1 VKTVQIIGLTAVLL
15 LAGFR
20 ADAAEQIKY
29 PAPRFPSYTKAP
41 KSVDEVMPFARSIA
55 RQTTGLQGEGFGILK
70 QGETVALVV
79 EATADDMIVEAI
91 KRAIE
96 ERGVKVQVLQDYE
109 LVGVSRADAADLRKA
124 RPRFTSE
131 QGYME
136 ARQWIEERFA
146 DPEAPKRWLKERRP
160 DLYDALYPAQAQMP
174 DRLKEA
180 QKKLDRENVGRGI
193 KEYLEKNPTV
203 RGFFWGRGGTT
214 TLRRYVRPYEEKFL
228 GVMVFDN
235 RWTVMSK
242 ISQFPGDV
250 WRLAEERAI
259 EPIAWTDRLEITDPE
274 GTNLTSDLTEDMAER
289 WARGVYQQGHLY
301 MFPNQATGRFPY
313 SVVEYPAF
321 QKKWNPRSPTPKAN
335 GVIAGTA
342 NHAGHFPHTEAVIK
356 DGYVVDVKGSGIYA
370 EVWREFLKYPKINE
384 LTYPYHD
391 RPGYWLLYETALGT
405 NPKFFKR
412 PDENLI
418 GDNVTER
425 NRSGVLHFG
434 HGIRVHHGPD
444 DPEWSKEWVDFTK
457 KNNMPNDH
465 WFHIH
470 NYFATYRLRVR
481 GTKNTWVTIINRGRM
496 SSLDSPEVR
505 ALTSRYGDPQDL
517 LAEDWV
523 PQIPGINAPG
533 KYTDYAKDPWKT
545 VSMIFKKVEDGTY
558 EYFYP
563 TGKVKP
569 KSKM

>member
-1 VKTVQIIGLTAVLL
+1 MKNRTIIVLIAL
-15 LAGFR
+15 LAPGFVG
-20 ADAAEQIKY
+20 AAEQTKY
-29 PAPRFPSYTKAP
+29 PPPRFPSYTKAP
-41 KSVDEVMPFARSIA
+41 KSVEEVMPYARAIA

-70 QGETVALVV
+70 QGEAVALVV
-79 EATADDMIVEAI
+79 EATADDMIVDTV

-96 ERGVKVQVLQDYE
+96 ERGVKVQILHDYE
-109 LVGVSRADAADLRKA
+109 LAGVSRADAAELRKA
-124 RPRFTSE
+124 RQRFTSE

-146 DPEAPKRWLKERRP
+146 DPEAPKKWLKERRP
-160 DLYDALYPAQAQMP
+160 DLYNALYPSKADMP
-174 DRLKEA
+174 DRLREA
-180 QKKLDRENVGRGI
+180 QKKLDRENVGKGI
-193 KEYLEKNPTV
+193 KDYLEKNPNV
-203 RGFFWGRGGTT
+203 KGFFWGRGGTT

-250 WRLAEERAI
+250 WRLAEERTI
-259 EPIAWTDRLEITDPE
+259 EPIAWSDRLEITDPE

-313 SVVEYPAF
+313 AVVEYPAF

-342 NHAGHFPHTEAVIK
+342 NHAGHFPRTEAVIK
-356 DGYVVDVKGSGIYA
+356 DGYVVDVKGSGTYA

-444 DPEWSKEWVDFTK
+444 NPEWSKEWVDFTT

-470 NYFATYRLRVR
+470 NYFSTYRLRVR
-481 GTKNTWVTIINRGRM
+481 GTKNTWVTIINKGHM
-496 SSLDSPEVR
+496 TSLDSPEVR
-505 ALTSRYGDPQDL
+505 ALTSRYGDPKEL

-533 KYTDYAKDPWKT
+533 RYEDYAKDPWKT
-545 VSMIFKKVEDGTY
+545 VSMIFKKVEEGKY

-563 TGKVKP
+563 MEKGKGK
-569 KSKM
+569 

>member
-1 VKTVQIIGLTAVLL
+1 MKAGSILSLVAILL
-15 LAGFR
+15 LFAFQ
-20 ADAAEQIKY
+20 AHAAEPTKY

-41 KSVDEVMPFARSIA
+41 KSIDEVMPFARSIA

-70 QGETVALVV
+70 QGESVALVV
-79 EATADDMIVEAI
+79 EANAEDMIVEAI

-96 ERGVKVQVLQDYE
+96 ERGVKVQILHDYQ
-109 LVGVSRADAADLRKA
+109 LVGVSRADAAELRKA
-124 RPRFTSE
+124 RQRFTSE

-146 DPEAPKRWLKERRP
+146 DPEAPKKWLRERRP
-160 DLYDALYPAQAQMP
+160 DLYDALYPARAQIP
-174 DRLKEA
+174 ERLKEA
-180 QKKLDRENVGRGI
+180 QKKLDRENVGKGI
-193 KEYLEKNPTV
+193 KEYLEKNPSL

-259 EPIAWTDRLEITDPE
+259 EPIAWADRLEIIDPE
-274 GTNLTSDLTEDMAER
+274 GTHLNSDLTEDMAER

-342 NHAGHFPHTEAVIK
+342 NHAGHFPRTEAVIK
-356 DGYVVDVKGSGIYA
+356 DSYVVDVKGVGVYA

-481 GTKNTWVTIINRGRM
+481 GTKNTWVTVINKGRM

-505 ALTSRYGDPQDL
+505 ALTSRYGDPKDL

-533 KYTDYAKDPWKT
+533 KYADYAKDPWKT
-545 VSMIFKKVEDGTY
+545 VSLIFKKVGDGTY

-563 TGKVKP
+563 PAKTKTETHN
-569 KSKM
+569 

>member
-1 VKTVQIIGLTAVLL
+1 MKIWIATFITMFVFVIPAAAHG
-15 LAGFR
+15 
-20 ADAAEQIKY
+20 AEQAKY
-29 PAPRFPSYTKAP
+29 PPPRFPSYTKAP
-41 KSVDEVMPFARSIA
+41 KSVEEVMPYARAIA

-70 QGETVALVV
+70 QGEAVALVV
-79 EATADDMIVEAI
+79 EATADDMIVDTV

-96 ERGVKVQVLQDYE
+96 ERGVKVQILHDYE
-109 LVGVSRADAADLRKA
+109 LAGVSRADAAELRKA
-124 RPRFTSE
+124 RQRFTSE

-146 DPEAPKRWLKERRP
+146 DPEAPKKWLKERRP
-160 DLYDALYPAQAQMP
+160 DLYNALYPSKADMP
-174 DRLKEA
+174 DRLREA
-180 QKKLDRENVGRGI
+180 QKKLDRENVGKGI
-193 KEYLEKNPTV
+193 KDYLEKNPNV
-203 RGFFWGRGGTT
+203 KGFFWGRGGTT

-250 WRLAEERAI
+250 WRLAEERTI
-259 EPIAWTDRLEITDPE
+259 EPIAWSDRLEITDPE

-313 SVVEYPAF
+313 AVVEYPAF

-342 NHAGHFPHTEAVIK
+342 NHAGHFPRTEAVIK
-356 DGYVVDVKGSGIYA
+356 DGYVVDVKGSGTYA

-444 DPEWSKEWVDFTK
+444 NPEWSKEWVDFTT

-470 NYFATYRLRVR
+470 NYFSTYRLRVR
-481 GTKNTWVTIINRGRM
+481 GTKNTWVTIINKGHM
-496 SSLDSPEVR
+496 TSLDSPEVR
-505 ALTSRYGDPQDL
+505 ALTSRYGDPKEL

-533 KYTDYAKDPWKT
+533 RYEDYAKDPWKT
-545 VSMIFKKVEDGTY
+545 VSMIFKKVEEGKY

-563 TGKVKP
+563 MEKGKGK
-569 KSKM
+569 

>member
-1 VKTVQIIGLTAVLL
+1 MKIWIATFITMFVFVIPAAAHG
-15 LAGFR
+15 
-20 ADAAEQIKY
+20 AEQAKY
-29 PAPRFPSYTKAP
+29 PPPRFPSYTKAP
-41 KSVDEVMPFARSIA
+41 KSVEEVMPYARAIA

-70 QGETVALVV
+70 QGEAVALVV
-79 EATADDMIVEAI
+79 EATTDDMIVDTV

-96 ERGVKVQVLQDYE
+96 ERGVKVQILHDYE
-109 LVGVSRADAADLRKA
+109 LAGVSRADAAELRKA
-124 RPRFTSE
+124 RQRFTSE

-146 DPEAPKRWLKERRP
+146 DPEAPKKWLKERRP
-160 DLYDALYPAQAQMP
+160 DLYNALYPSKADMP
-174 DRLKEA
+174 DRLREA
-180 QKKLDRENVGRGI
+180 QKKLDRENVGKGI
-193 KEYLEKNPTV
+193 KDYLEKNPNV
-203 RGFFWGRGGTT
+203 KGFFWGRGGTT

-250 WRLAEERAI
+250 WRLAEERTI
-259 EPIAWTDRLEITDPE
+259 EPIAWSDRLEITDPE

-313 SVVEYPAF
+313 AVVEYPAF

-342 NHAGHFPHTEAVIK
+342 NHAGHFPRTEAVIK
-356 DGYVVDVKGSGIYA
+356 DGYVVDVKGSGTYA

-444 DPEWSKEWVDFTK
+444 NPEWSKEWVDFTT

-470 NYFATYRLRVR
+470 NYFSTYRLRVR
-481 GTKNTWVTIINRGRM
+481 GTKNTWVTIINKGHM
-496 SSLDSPEVR
+496 TSLDSPEVR
-505 ALTSRYGDPQDL
+505 ALTSRYGDPKEL

-533 KYTDYAKDPWKT
+533 RYEDYAKDPWKT
-545 VSMIFKKVEDGTY
+545 VSMIFKKVEEGKY

-563 TGKVKP
+563 MEKGKGK
-569 KSKM
+569 

>member
-1 VKTVQIIGLTAVLL
+1 MKIWIATFITMFVFVIPAAAHG
-15 LAGFR
+15 
-20 ADAAEQIKY
+20 AEQAKY
-29 PAPRFPSYTKAP
+29 PPPRFPSYTKAP
-41 KSVDEVMPFARSIA
+41 KSVEEVMPYARAIA

-70 QGETVALVV
+70 QGEAVALVV
-79 EATADDMIVEAI
+79 EATADDMIVDTV

-96 ERGVKVQVLQDYE
+96 ERGVKVQILHDYE
-109 LVGVSRADAADLRKA
+109 LAGVSRADAAELRKA
-124 RPRFTSE
+124 RQRFTSE

-146 DPEAPKRWLKERRP
+146 DPEAPKKWLKERRP
-160 DLYDALYPAQAQMP
+160 DLYNALYPSKADMP
-174 DRLKEA
+174 DRLREA
-180 QKKLDRENVGRGI
+180 QKKLDRENVGKGI
-193 KEYLEKNPTV
+193 KDYLEKNPNV
-203 RGFFWGRGGTT
+203 KGFFWGRGGTT

-250 WRLAEERAI
+250 WRLAEERTI
-259 EPIAWTDRLEITDPE
+259 EPIAWSDRLEITDPE

-313 SVVEYPAF
+313 AVVEYPAF

-342 NHAGHFPHTEAVIK
+342 NHAGHFPRTEAVIK
-356 DGYVVDVKGSGIYA
+356 DGYVVDVKGSGTYA

-444 DPEWSKEWVDFTK
+444 NPEWSKEWVDFTT

-470 NYFATYRLRVR
+470 NYFSTYRLRVR
-481 GTKNTWVTIINRGRM
+481 GTKNTWVTIINKGHM
-496 SSLDSPEVR
+496 TSLDSPEVR
-505 ALTSRYGDPQDL
+505 ALTSRYGDPKEL

-523 PQIPGINAPG
+523 PEIPGINAPG
-533 KYTDYAKDPWKT
+533 RYEDYAKDPWKT
-545 VSMIFKKVEDGTY
+545 VSMIFKKVEEGKY

-563 TGKVKP
+563 MEKGKGK
-569 KSKM
+569 

>member
-1 VKTVQIIGLTAVLL
+1 MKTWRAVFTV
-15 LAGFR
+15 AVAITWSANSYG
-20 ADAAEQIKY
+20 AEKTTY
-29 PAPRFPSYTKAP
+29 PQPRFPSYTKSP
-41 KSVDEVMPFARSIA
+41 KSIEEVMPFARSIA

-79 EATADDMIVEAI
+79 EATAEDMILEAI

-96 ERGVKVQVLQDYE
+96 DRGVKVQLLHDYE
-109 LVGVSRADAADLRKA
+109 LVGVSRADAAELRKA
-124 RPRFTSE
+124 RQQFTSE

-146 DPEAPKRWLKERRP
+146 DPEAPKKWLRERRP
-160 DLYDALYPAQAQMP
+160 DLYDALYPARAQIP

-180 QKKLDRENVGRGI
+180 RKKLDRENVGKGI
-193 KEYLEKNPTV
+193 KEYLEKNPNV

-259 EPIAWTDRLEITDPE
+259 EAIGWSDRLEITDPE
-274 GTNLTSDLTEDMAER
+274 GTNLASDLTEDMAER

-342 NHAGHFPHTEAVIK
+342 NHAGHFPRTEVVIK
-356 DGYVVDVKGSGIYA
+356 DGYVADVKGTGIYA

-384 LTYPYHD
+384 LTFPYHD

-444 DPEWSKEWVDFTK
+444 DREWSKEWIDFTK

-481 GTKNTWVTIINRGRM
+481 GTKNTWVTVINKGRM

-505 ALTSRYGDPQDL
+505 ALTSRYGDPKDL

-523 PQIPGINAPG
+523 PEIPGINAKG
-533 KYTDYAKDPWKT
+533 RYEDYAKDPWKT
-545 VSMIFKKVEDGTY
+545 VTSIFKKVEEGTY

-563 TGKVKP
+563 RTQKT
-569 KSKM
+569 SK

>member
-1 VKTVQIIGLTAVLL
+1 MPYA
-15 LAGFR
+15 R
-20 ADAAEQIKY
+20 A
-29 PAPRFPSYTKAP
+29 
-41 KSVDEVMPFARSIA
+41 IA
-55 RQTTGLQGEGFGILK
+55 RQTIGLQGEGFGILK
-70 QGETVALVV
+70 QGEAVALVV
-79 EATADDMIVEAI
+79 EATADDMIVGAI

-96 ERGVKVQVLQDYE
+96 ERGVKVQILHDYE
-109 LVGVSRADAADLRKA
+109 LAGVSRADAAELRKA
-124 RPRFTSE
+124 RQRFTSE
-131 QGYME
+131 KGYME

-146 DPEAPKRWLKERRP
+146 DPEAPKKWLKERRP
-160 DLYDALYPAQAQMP
+160 DLYNALYPSKADMP
-174 DRLKEA
+174 DRLREA
-180 QKKLDRENVGRGI
+180 QKKLDRENVGKGI
-193 KEYLEKNPTV
+193 KDYLEKNPNV
-203 RGFFWGRGGTT
+203 KGFFWGRGGTT

-250 WRLAEERAI
+250 WRLAEERTI
-259 EPIAWTDRLEITDPE
+259 EPIAWSDRLEITDPE

-313 SVVEYPAF
+313 AVVEYPAF

-342 NHAGHFPHTEAVIK
+342 NHAGHFPRTEAVIK
-356 DGYVVDVKGSGIYA
+356 DGYVVDVKGSGTYA

-444 DPEWSKEWVDFTK
+444 NPEWSKEWVDFTT

-470 NYFATYRLRVR
+470 NYFSTYRLRVR
-481 GTKNTWVTIINRGRM
+481 GTKNTWVTIINKGHM
-496 SSLDSPEVR
+496 TSLDSPEVR
-505 ALTSRYGDPQDL
+505 ALTSRYGDPKEL

-533 KYTDYAKDPWKT
+533 RYEDYAKDPWKT
-545 VSMIFKKVEDGTY
+545 VSMIFKKVEEGKY

-563 TGKVKP
+563 MEKGKGK
-569 KSKM
+569 

>member
-1 VKTVQIIGLTAVLL
+1 MKQWLTIVVSMVVLWITYNVC
-15 LAGFR
+15 G
-20 ADAAEQIKY
+20 AEQAKY
-29 PAPRFPSYTKAP
+29 PPPRFPSYTKAP
-41 KSVDEVMPFARSIA
+41 KSVEEMMPYARAIA

-70 QGETVALVV
+70 QGEAVALVV
-79 EATADDMIVEAI
+79 EATADDMIVDAI

-96 ERGVKVQVLQDYE
+96 ERGVKVQILHDYE
-109 LVGVSRADAADLRKA
+109 LAGVSRADAAELRKA
-124 RPRFTSE
+124 HQRFTSE

-146 DPEAPKRWLKERRP
+146 DPEAPKKWLKERRP
-160 DLYDALYPAQAQMP
+160 DLYNALYPSKADMP
-174 DRLKEA
+174 DRLREA
-180 QKKLDRENVGRGI
+180 QKKLDRENVGKGI
-193 KEYLEKNPTV
+193 KDYLEKNPNV
-203 RGFFWGRGGTT
+203 KGFFWGRGGTT

-250 WRLAEERAI
+250 WRLAEERTI
-259 EPIAWTDRLEITDPE
+259 EPIAWSDRLEITDPE

-313 SVVEYPAF
+313 AVVEYPAF

-342 NHAGHFPHTEAVIK
+342 NHAGHFPRTEAVIK
-356 DGYVVDVKGSGIYA
+356 DGYVVDVKGSGTYA

-444 DPEWSKEWVDFTK
+444 NPEWSKEWVDFTT

-470 NYFATYRLRVR
+470 NYFSTYRLRVR
-481 GTKNTWVTIINRGRM
+481 GTKNTWVTIINKGHM
-496 SSLDSPEVR
+496 TSLDSPEVH
-505 ALTSRYGDPQDL
+505 ALTSRYGDPKEL

-533 KYTDYAKDPWKT
+533 RYEDYAKDPWKT
-545 VSMIFKKVEDGTY
+545 VSMIFKKVEEGKY

-563 TGKVKP
+563 MGKGKG
-569 KSKM
+569 K

>member
-1 VKTVQIIGLTAVLL
+1 MKIWIATFITMFVFVIPAAAHG
-15 LAGFR
+15 
-20 ADAAEQIKY
+20 AEQAKY
-29 PAPRFPSYTKAP
+29 PPPRFPSYTKAP
-41 KSVDEVMPFARSIA
+41 KSVEEVMPYARAIA

-70 QGETVALVV
+70 QGEAVALVV
-79 EATADDMIVEAI
+79 EATADDMIVGAI

-96 ERGVKVQVLQDYE
+96 ERGVKVQILHDYE
-109 LVGVSRADAADLRKA
+109 LAGVSRADAAELRKA
-124 RPRFTSE
+124 RQRFTSE

-146 DPEAPKRWLKERRP
+146 DPEAPKKWLKERRP
-160 DLYDALYPAQAQMP
+160 DLYNALYPSKADMP
-174 DRLKEA
+174 DRLREA
-180 QKKLDRENVGRGI
+180 QKKLDRENVGKGI
-193 KEYLEKNPTV
+193 KDYLEKNPNV
-203 RGFFWGRGGTT
+203 KGFFWGRGGTT

-250 WRLAEERAI
+250 WRLAEERTI
-259 EPIAWTDRLEITDPE
+259 EPIAWSDRLEITDPE

-313 SVVEYPAF
+313 AVVEYPAF

-342 NHAGHFPHTEAVIK
+342 NHAGHFPRTEAVIK
-356 DGYVVDVKGSGIYA
+356 DGYVVDVKGSGTYA

-444 DPEWSKEWVDFTK
+444 NPEWSKEWVDFTT

-470 NYFATYRLRVR
+470 NYFSTYRLRVR
-481 GTKNTWVTIINRGRM
+481 GTKNTWVTIINKGHM
-496 SSLDSPEVR
+496 TSLDSPEVR
-505 ALTSRYGDPQDL
+505 ALTSRYGDPKEL

-533 KYTDYAKDPWKT
+533 RYEDYAKDPWKT
-545 VSMIFKKVEDGTY
+545 VSMIFKKVEEGKY

-563 TGKVKP
+563 MEKGKGK
-569 KSKM
+569 